1 MPALR
6 VVSIATAFL
15 ILSGSGA
22 LLRAQAA
29 APSLA
34 DVAKKEEERRK
45 ANPQP
50 TKVYTN
56 KDLTPA
62 PAAPAAGAASAAK
75 DAKDTKD
82 TKDTKDAKDGKGDGK
97 DGASPKDQKY
107 WSDRFKA
114 LREQLDR
121 DASFAD
127 ALQTKINALTTDFV
141 NRDDPA
147 QKSVIEQNRQK
158 AIAELARLQ
167 KAISDDKKA
176 IADFE
181 EEARRASV
189 PPGWLR

>member
-1 MPALR
+1 MPVFRASSFAIAL
-6 VVSIATAFL
+6 L
-15 ILSGSGA
+15 ILSGSAA

-29 APSLA
+29 PQSLA

-50 TKVYTN
+50 AKIYTN

-62 PAAPAAGAASAAK
+62 PAGTIDTK
-75 DAKDTKD
+75 DTKDSKDTKD
-82 TKDTKDAKDGKGDGK
+82 TKDGKTGESKDGDAKGKGDV
-97 DGASPKDQKY
+97 KDQKY
-107 WSDRFKA
+107 WSEKFKA
-114 LREQLDR
+114 LHAQLDR
-121 DASFAD
+121 DESFAD
-127 ALQTKINALTTDFV
+127 ALQAKINALTTDFV

-158 AIAELARLQ
+158 ALAELSRLQ
-167 KAISDDKKA
+167 KAIIDDKKA